1 MLTLTQYLTENN
13 NEQIHDVH
21 SIKTRKLLW
30 KPEKSFKE
38 NAKLI
43 EDEVLN
49 FFKEKFTGTTRIISF
64 GLYRGDEL
72 EELTAMTIEYVNLL
86 NNFETGKN
94 LTQKNV
100 SRGEKLFHEI
110 ARSISNN

>member
-1 MLTLTQYLTENN
+1 MLTFIDYLNENN
-13 NEQIHDVH
+13 DQVNDIQ

-43 EDEVLN
+43 EDEVLK
-49 FFKEKFTGTTRIISF
+49 FFKEKFTAKKISVF
-64 GLYRGDEL
+64 GLYRWDEL
-72 EELTAMTIEYVNLL
+72 EELATMTYEYVNLM
-86 NNFETGKN
+86 NDFENGKG
-94 LTQKNV
+94 LTQKNI

-110 ARSISNN
+110 ARSMSNN

>member
-13 NEQIHDVH
+13 NEQIHDLH
-21 SIKTRKLLW
+21 NIKTRKLLW

-43 EDEVLN
+43 EDKVLD
-49 FFKEKFTGTTRIISF
+49 FFKEKFTSDDIGVFS
-64 GLYRGDEL
+64 LYRWDEL
-72 EELTAMTIEYVNLL
+72 EELASATNEYVNLMRD
-86 NNFETGKN
+86 FESGKG

-110 ARSISNN
+110 ASGLRNN

>member
-1 MLTLTQYLTENN
+1 MLTFIDYLNENN
-13 NEQIHDVH
+13 DQVNDIQ

-43 EDEVLN
+43 EDKVLN
-49 FFKEKFTGTTRIISF
+49 FFKERFTSDDIGVF
-64 GLYRGDEL
+64 ALYRWDEL
-72 EELTAMTIEYVNLL
+72 EELAKITNEYVNLM
-86 NNFETGKN
+86 NDFEKGKG
-94 LTQKNV
+94 LIQKNI

-110 ARSISNN
+110 ASGMRNN